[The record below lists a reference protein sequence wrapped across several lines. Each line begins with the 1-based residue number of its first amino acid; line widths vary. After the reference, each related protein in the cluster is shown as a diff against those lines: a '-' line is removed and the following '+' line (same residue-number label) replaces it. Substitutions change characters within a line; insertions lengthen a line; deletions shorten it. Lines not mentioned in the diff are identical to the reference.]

1 MAADAAAVPWDLKRL
16 QLGSRGLGDLQ
27 KMCDERGISRAAGQK
42 QTTLVGL
49 LEEWRTQNSSSG
61 KRKAEAPEA
70 QPAKKAKTSKA
81 PAAAPTA
88 AATGVRAKKLEEFL
102 KEHGAEKLD
111 RKTQLVSYMGNC
123 TEALA
128 YFKGKNKVTRYML
141 RNYFKTQTGQE
152 VWAGLGIGPLGDV
165 EFDHIYP
172 LSHNGG
178 YEHLYNYFAMPKEL
192 NGSEEFKYYCL
203 LKSEYIGPN
212 IRKDAENFMH
222 WIARKAEHMI
232 DISEW
237 EQSRLHYSKV
247 RG

>member
-1 MAADAAAVPWDLKRL
+1 MSTSDDVHVPWDLSNWGEQRL
-16 QLGSRGLGDLQ
+16 TGLEPSKLRKMCKERGLGVAELAQ
-27 KMCDERGISRAAGQK
+27 RATCVRELLAWK
-42 QTTLVGL
+42 QEQGGGGGGGGNT
-49 LEEWRTQNSSSG
+49 
-61 KRKAEAPEA
+61 APEA
-70 QPAKKAKTSKA
+70 QPAKKAKTGK
-81 PAAAPTA
+81 
-88 AATGVRAKKLEEFL
+88 RAKKLEEFL

-203 LKSEYIGPN
+203 LKSEYIGPA
-212 IRKDAENFMH
+212 IQKDAENFMH
-222 WIARKAEHMI
+222 WIAHRAVHMI
-232 DISEW
+232 DMSEW
-237 EQSRLHYSKV
+237 ELSRLQYSKA
-247 RG
+247 